1 MVLEAPVRALVVVV
15 VSALFAAGCGPAAPP
30 SIDSFFPQDNA
41 IGSYALEASSPK
53 VQVAKSSTAMES
65 LINGDAAP
73 YITKGAAA
81 LGWGKYASGAYRLD
95 ARVWQ
100 LKSAASAT
108 ETYDYLVSDVALYQA
123 NTWTTLSVG
132 EAGRVAD
139 TGSSWWLN
147 ARKGSYIIEVK
158 VTAKD
163 ATSRT
168 DAESFATAMAKA
180 MP

>member
-1 MVLEAPVRALVVVV
+1 MRVPAVAVCLA
-15 VSALFAAGCGPAAPP
+15 FAAGCGPATPAA
-30 SIDSFFPQDNA
+30 IDSFFPKDNA
-41 IGSYALEASSPK
+41 IGTYALEGASPS
-53 VQVAKSSTAMES
+53 VQVAKSATAMEG

-73 YITKGAAA
+73 FISKGAAA
-81 LGWGKYASGAYRLD
+81 LAWGKYASGTYRLD

-100 LKSAASAT
+100 MKSSSNAT
-108 ETYDYLVSDVALYQA
+108 DTYDSLVTDVALYQA
-123 NTWTTLSVG
+123 NTWSALSVG

-147 ARKGSYIIEVK
+147 ARKGSYLIEVK
-158 VTAKD
+158 VTPKD

-168 DAESFATAMAKA
+168 DAESFAAAIAKA